1 MALTGCQVANRMIRP
16 GQAIG
21 SFWGFLETFEL
32 VPHVPG
38 WWAVPIWALGMGL
51 GQAWQS
57 LGQNRGI
64 EE

>member
-1 MALTGCQVANRMIRP
+1 ML
-16 GQAIG
+16 AIG

-38 WWAVPIWALGMGL
+38 WWAVPIWAIGMGL

-57 LGQNRGI
+57 MGQKMDSSD